1 MANPNRENL
10 FNSRASLDSLFQPRK
25 TSAADLADM
34 LAVGFEDGTVHLSIY
49 DFFEVGSFSLQQ
61 ASAVLQ
67 NSKPLSHCFHPHST
81 THAFVVS
88 KSVSD
93 HHELF
98 VVPLDLRLVSSAGRY
113 LSLLAAKSTQLHNIL
128 RYIQQVEKEMINE
141 HKAAQELP
149 SKFIRNIEEALK
161 EKSAC
166 TWVQAAYHLVV
177 TGNCYPEV
185 KEWLVDELGERV
197 CERIVQPGSCADEG
211 PGS

>member
-1 MANPNRENL
+1 
-10 FNSRASLDSLFQPRK
+10 
-25 TSAADLADM
+25 M

-49 DFFEVGSFSLQQ
+49 DFFEVGSFNLQQ

-67 NSKPLSHCFHPHST
+67 SSRPLLHCYHPHST

-98 VVPLDLRLVSSAGRY
+98 VVPLDLRLISSAGRY
-113 LSLLAAKSTQLHNIL
+113 LSLLAAKSTQLHNLL

-141 HKAAQELP
+141 YKAAQELP
-149 SKFIRNIEEALK
+149 SKFIRNVEEALK
-161 EKSAC
+161 QKSAC
-166 TWVQAAYHLVV
+166 TWVEAAYHLVV

-197 CERIVQPGSCADEG
+197 CERLVSAGLCADEG
-211 PGS
+211 VGS

>member
-1 MANPNRENL
+1 MANLNRENL

-34 LAVGFEDGTVHLSIY
+34 LAVGFEDGSVHLSIY
-49 DFFEVGSFSLQQ
+49 DFFEVGSFSLRQ
-61 ASAVLQ
+61 ASALFQ
-67 NSKPLSHCFHPHST
+67 SCKPLLHCYHPHST
-81 THAFVVS
+81 THAIIVS

-128 RYIQQVEKEMINE
+128 RYIQQVEKEMISE
-141 HKAAQELP
+141 YKAGQELP

-161 EKSAC
+161 QKSAC
-166 TWVQAAYHLVV
+166 TWVEAAYHLVV

-197 CERIVQPGSCADEG
+197 CERLI
-211 PGS
+211 

>member
-1 MANPNRENL
+1 MAKPTRDSV
-10 FNSRASLDSLFQPRK
+10 FNSRASLDSLFQPFKAK
-25 TSAADLADM
+25 TNDLADM

-49 DFFEVGSFSLQQ
+49 DFFEVGSLSLRQ
-61 ASAVLQ
+61 ASSILQ
-67 NSKPLSHCFHPHST
+67 DSKPLLHCYHPCST

-88 KSVSD
+88 KSAREN
-93 HHELF
+93 HEMF

-113 LSLLAAKSTQLHNIL
+113 LSVLAAKSTQLHNIL
-128 RYIQQVEKEMINE
+128 RYIQQVEKEMVNE
-141 HKAAQELP
+141 FKVAQDLA
-149 SKFIRNIEEALK
+149 SKFLRNVEEAVK

-197 CERIVQPGSCADEG
+197 GEG
-211 PGS
+211 RPIA

>member
-1 MANPNRENL
+1 MADPSRENV

-25 TSAADLADM
+25 ASTADLADM

-61 ASAVLQ
+61 ASSVLQ
-67 NSKPLSHCFHPHST
+67 NSKPLLHCYHPHST
-81 THAFVVS
+81 THAFIAS
-88 KSVSD
+88 KPVSD

-128 RYIQQVEKEMINE
+128 RYIQQVEKEMTNE
-141 HKAAQELP
+141 YKAAQELP
-149 SKFIRNIEEALK
+149 SKFIRNIEEAVK
-161 EKSAC
+161 EKSSC
-166 TWVQAAYHLVV
+166 TWVEAAYHLVV

-197 CERIVQPGSCADEG
+197 
-211 PGS
+211 